1 MKHALYEHPI
11 THKFAL
17 IRLPEQFADGD
28 PVPILP
34 SDHWFSNREQAIAA
48 LPELFNEDD
57 DRVSDERDVNDA

>member
-17 IRLPEQFADGD
+17 IRLPEQFAEGD
-28 PVPILP
+28 AVPILP

-57 DRVSDERDVNDA
+57 HRVSDERDG

>member
-28 PVPILP
+28 AVPDPARQTTGSAIENRRSRHCP
-34 SDHWFSNREQAIAA
+34 SCSMRMNH
-48 LPELFNEDD
+48 
-57 DRVSDERDVNDA
+57 RVSDERDV